1 MQNIHTITSND
12 KTLISFQ
19 QSGTGHPLLFVHGTS
34 TDHNSWSQVS
44 PRLEDHFSVYA
55 MDRRGRGA
63 SGDSSDY
70 ALLREVEDL
79 VAVVEAIG
87 APVALVGHSFGG
99 LLSLEAALLTDKI
112 THLILYEPAIPLDS
126 LPYPPDVP
134 NQIQTLLDRAELEL
148 AMELFLRQVANLTE
162 QELAEY
168 RQSWL
173 WNLRIPIALTI
184 PRELAVVENYI
195 FNGEK
200 FSGLKVPTMFLLG
213 SESPPFARKGVEIV
227 AAALPNSQIVSLP
240 GQQHVAHLTNPDLF
254 ARTVERFLL
263 K

>member
-126 LPYPPDVP
+126 LPYPP
-134 NQIQTLLDRAELEL
+134 
-148 AMELFLRQVANLTE
+148 
-162 QELAEY
+162 
-168 RQSWL
+168 
-173 WNLRIPIALTI
+173 
-184 PRELAVVENYI
+184 
-195 FNGEK
+195 
-200 FSGLKVPTMFLLG
+200 
-213 SESPPFARKGVEIV
+213 
-227 AAALPNSQIVSLP
+227 
-240 GQQHVAHLTNPDLF
+240 
-254 ARTVERFLL
+254 
-263 K
+263 

>member
-1 MQNIHTITSND
+1 MNQPSLSTACLIH
-12 KTLISFQ
+12 
-19 QSGTGHPLLFVHGTS
+19 
-34 TDHNSWSQVS
+34 
-44 PRLEDHFSVYA
+44 
-55 MDRRGRGA
+55 
-63 SGDSSDY
+63 
-70 ALLREVEDL
+70 
-79 VAVVEAIG
+79 
-87 APVALVGHSFGG
+87 
-99 LLSLEAALLTDKI
+99 
-112 THLILYEPAIPLDS
+112 
-126 LPYPPDVP
+126 PDVP